1 MKGYAKIGLLMGEH
15 PEVAILRRYSALSAL
30 NLLYLQAELRD
41 LELDLQKYAKADD
54 ASDYP
59 DRKVYS
65 LDWLALKESCED
77 HVEKGNDGHQWET
90 MLAIRDKLEEYGA

>member
-1 MKGYAKIGLLMGEH
+1 MTL
-15 PEVAILRRYSALSAL
+15 ILAAMTVEAATIARTSSP
-30 NLLYLQAELRD
+30 
-41 LELDLQKYAKADD
+41 QKYAKADD
-54 ASDYP
+54 ASDHP